1 MDKRSTE
8 TPIRRLGKVVAA
20 CAALLTVLLAPVYAV
35 SVLTTDNAGTTQVD
49 DTKALE
55 TVLVSDLR
63 SVDQNGGD
71 LGASAE
77 PYEESDALT
86 FTIEVDDR
94 AAQIVDDSDIVTFTF
109 ETGSYTFESGSA
121 DGTERFG
128 WIDSDCHIYMASD
141 ADADADAALDDY
153 TKFSGVVRVHD
164 AESRTTN
171 DGCGLYW
178 IDPNAE
184 NLPPSGS
191 LTWEMLED

>member
-1 MDKRSTE
+1 MNKRSTE
-8 TPIRRLGKVVAA
+8 TPIQRLIKVAA
-20 CAALLTVLLAPVYAV
+20 VGTALLMAVLAPVYAV
-35 SVLTTDNAGTTQVD
+35 SVLTTESADTIQVD
-49 DTKALE
+49 ETIALE
-55 TVLVSDLR
+55 TVLVADPTFGT
-63 SVDQNGGD
+63 QTGGD
-71 LGASAE
+71 LDASAE
-77 PYEESDALT
+77 PYEESKALT

-94 AAQIVDDSDIVTFTF
+94 AAQIVDTSDIVTFTF

-128 WIDSDCHIYMASD
+128 WIDSDCQIYLAPDD
-141 ADADADAALDDY
+141 AADAALDDY

-171 DGCGLYW
+171 YGCGLYW

>member
-8 TPIRRLGKVVAA
+8 TPIRRLIKVAA
-20 CAALLTVLLAPVYAV
+20 VGTALLTVLLAPVYAV

-49 DTKALE
+49 DPRALE

-63 SVDQNGGD
+63 SDNQSRGD
-71 LGASAE
+71 LDAFAE

-86 FTIEVDDR
+86 FTIEIDDR
-94 AAQIVDDSDIVTFTF
+94 AAQIVDTSDIVTFTF

-128 WIDSDCHIYMASD
+128 WIDSDCHIYMAPDDS
-141 ADADADAALDDY
+141 ADAALDDY
-153 TKFSGVVRVHD
+153 TKFSGVIRVHD